1 MTKQPDKFSFKDK
14 EDIRYQTIVDLIS
27 LATGLDLAISS
38 VKKGEISPKAT
49 EEIRKLIFQSYIL
62 LANKQAF
69 SVLKEQGLV
78 AQEDNINQFQIVIDT
93 PDDTHED
100 IIIEYLARSL

>member
-1 MTKQPDKFSFKDK
+1 MTKQPDNFSFKDK

-38 VKKGEISPKAT
+38 IKKGEISSKAT

-100 IIIEYLARSL
+100 IIIEYLARPL

>member
-1 MTKQPDKFSFKDK
+1 MTKQPANFSFKDK

-38 VKKGEISPKAT
+38 IKKGEISPKAT

>member
-1 MTKQPDKFSFKDK
+1 MTNQPANYSFTNK
-14 EDIRYQTIVDLIS
+14 EDIRFQTIVDLIS
-27 LATGLDLAISS
+27 LATGLDIAISS
-38 VKKGEISPKAT
+38 IKKGEISPKAT
-49 EEIRKLIFQSYIL
+49 QEIRQLIFQSYII

-69 SVLKEQGLV
+69 SVLQEQGLV
-78 AQEDNINQFQIVIDT
+78 SEEDSIDQFQIVIDT

>member
-38 VKKGEISPKAT
+38 IKKGEISPKAT

>member
-1 MTKQPDKFSFKDK
+1 MTKQPNKFSFKDK

-38 VKKGEISPKAT
+38 IKKGEISPKAT

-69 SVLKEQGLV
+69 SILKEQGLV